1 MVNTSLDRSYRAS
14 DKMVMDFSPVP
25 DGEYK
30 LRVKEVTPWTAKT
43 QTVKVYV
50 KDENGRPMV
59 NEKGERVTETVPNC
73 TFYNA
78 MVKFEIVGG
87 AYDGRLI
94 FHNITNHPNMDWSIP
109 NFLDG
114 IGVSECSAS
123 QIPSVCKGKVTIGNI
138 TTRSYDKK
146 VQDKDTGID
155 KIEKKFVNEIKSFI
169 ALDEPSMENNEMTDL
184 GI

>member
-1 MVNTSLDRSYRAS
+1 
-14 DKMVMDFSPVP
+14 
-25 DGEYK
+25 
-30 LRVKEVTPWTAKT
+30 
-43 QTVKVYV
+43 
-50 KDENGRPMV
+50 
-59 NEKGERVTETVPNC
+59 
-73 TFYNA
+73 

-87 AYDGRLI
+87 AHDGRLI
-94 FHNITNHPNMDWSIP
+94 FHNITTHPNMDWSIP

-123 QIPSVCKGKVTIGNI
+123 QIQTVCKGKMTIGNI

-155 KIEKKFVNEIKSFI
+155 KIETKFVNEIKSFI
-169 ALDEPSMENNEMTDL
+169 TLDEPSMENNEMTDL